1 MDENLRYWLGFNM
14 VRGIGPVRLRALIQ
28 AFGDVRS
35 AWCASEADLRA
46 LKINRRALGN
56 FLEVRRSTDL
66 DQLVTGLDRAGVRAL
81 SWESPDYPVL
91 LAQIPDPPPVLY
103 VRGELAPEDDWSVAM
118 VGTRKATSYGREVT
132 RRLAGELA
140 RNGVT
145 VVSGLARG
153 IDGIAHR
160 TALEAGGRTIAVL
173 GSGLDVIYPA
183 EHRSLAR
190 EIAQHGAVV
199 SDYPLGTKPEASNFP
214 PRNRII
220 SGLSLGTIVIEAGF
234 RSGALI
240 TADFALDHG
249 REVFAVPGSI
259 LSSGSAGCNRL
270 LRDGAHVLTEARDVL
285 EVLHLDQ
292 VPEKQAA
299 RLALPENPVEAALFE
314 SLSAEPRHLDAVVRS
329 SGIPVEVVSSTL
341 VMMELK
347 GMVRQVGSLQY
358 VRAYEPRAVY
368 AVDAGDDRPGT
379 LEINKREDPALE
391 G

>member
-1 MDENLRYWLGFNM
+1 
-14 VRGIGPVRLRALIQ
+14 
-28 AFGDVRS
+28 
-35 AWCASEADLRA
+35 
-46 LKINRRALGN
+46 
-56 FLEVRRSTDL
+56 
-66 DQLVTGLDRAGVRAL
+66 
-81 SWESPDYPVL
+81 VL

-103 VRGELAPEDDWSVAM
+103 VRGELAPEDDWSVAI
-118 VGTRKATSYGREVT
+118 VGSRKATSYGREVT
-132 RRLAGELA
+132 RRLAGDLA

-145 VVSGLARG
+145 VVSGMARG

-190 EIAQHGAVV
+190 EIARHGAVV

-259 LSSGSAGCNRL
+259 LSPGSAGCNRL

-368 AVDAGDDRPGT
+368 SVDAGKDRQGT
-379 LEINKREDPALE
+379 PEVIKRGDPAPQ

>member
-1 MDENLRYWLGFNM
+1 
-14 VRGIGPVRLRALIQ
+14 
-28 AFGDVRS
+28 
-35 AWCASEADLRA
+35 
-46 LKINRRALGN
+46 
-56 FLEVRRSTDL
+56 
-66 DQLVTGLDRAGVRAL
+66 
-81 SWESPDYPVL
+81 
-91 LAQIPDPPPVLY
+91 VLY
-103 VRGELAPEDDWSVAM
+103 IRGELTHEDAWAVAM
-118 VGTRKATSYGREVT
+118 VGTRKATPYGREVA

-173 GSGLDVIYPA
+173 GSGLDVIYPG
-183 EHRSLAR
+183 EHRGLAR

-199 SDYPLGTKPEASNFP
+199 SDYPLGTQPEGINFP

-259 LSSGSAGCNRL
+259 LSPGSAGCNRL

-299 RLALPENPVEAALFE
+299 RMTLPENPVEAALFE
-314 SLSAEPRHLDAVVRS
+314 SLSAEPCHMDALVRS

-358 VRAYEPRAVY
+358 VRAYEPRVAY
-368 AVDAGDDRPGT
+368 AVGEAGDVPPVS
-379 LEINKREDPALE
+379 EDH
-391 G
+391 